1 MVGRFDSKECAAT
14 DPRSIVSRYARPVNS
29 DAHRQPDAARDNP
42 PSSNARRFATDR
54 RVVQDALRMGSTTAA
69 PTGRWHPRIVVNGAS
84 MITWPLARELELY
97 AELGVT
103 RVALLARKLDAL
115 GDDDE
120 AERLV
125 RAAGF
130 QVDSLMVGPLLELAR
145 PVQWDEGRAAL
156 RRALQRARRFGAT
169 CAVITSGPAVGLT
182 WEQAA
187 DAFVEALRPVV
198 EEARAGG
205 MTIAVE
211 NTNGLRFDLGFLHN
225 LRDTIDVAK
234 RAGVGVCMEVNN
246 IWGERALR
254 ATIAAGVDAIRM
266 VQVNDFVVGTTST
279 PDRAVPGDGDIP
291 LARIFGYLADAG
303 YTGPYELEIV
313 GPRIEAE
320 GYPGAVRRSLEFI
333 DRLLRG

>member
-1 MVGRFDSKECAAT
+1 MA
-14 DPRSIVSRYARPVNS
+14 
-29 DAHRQPDAARDNP
+29 
-42 PSSNARRFATDR
+42 
-54 RVVQDALRMGSTTAA
+54 STTAA
-69 PTGRWHPRIVVNGAS
+69 GRWHPRLVVNSAS
-84 MITWPLARELELY
+84 LITWPLEREIALYREL
-97 AELGVT
+97 GIT
-103 RVALLARKLDAL
+103 RVALLSRKVDAA
-115 GDDDE
+115 GEDE

-130 QVDSLMVGPLLELAR
+130 AVDSLMVGPLLELAR
-145 PVQWDEGRAAL
+145 PAQWDDGRAAL
-156 RRALQRARRFGAT
+156 RRALARARRFAAS
-169 CAVITSGPAVGLT
+169 CAVITSGPAVGLP
-182 WEQAA
+182 WEDAA
-187 DAFVEALRPVV
+187 AAFVEAVRPVV
-198 EEARAGG
+198 EEARADG

-291 LARIFGYLADAG
+291 LARIVGYLEDAG
-303 YTGPYELEIV
+303 YRGPYELEIV

-320 GYPGAVRRSLEFI
+320 GYPSAVRRSLEFL